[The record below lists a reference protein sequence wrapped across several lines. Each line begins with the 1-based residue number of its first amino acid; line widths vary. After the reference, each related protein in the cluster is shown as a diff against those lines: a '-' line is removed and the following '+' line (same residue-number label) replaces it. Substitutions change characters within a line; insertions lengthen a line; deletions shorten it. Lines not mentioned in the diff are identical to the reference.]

1 MEKKLLIEGMSCNH
15 CVNHV
20 RTALTEDIKGVEVRE
35 VSLDGKYA
43 IVNMDDSVK
52 EEELKAL
59 IADLGFEL
67 KGIQWNGMVSKEKLE
82 IIVQLFL
89 KNDLL
94 RSFFVS

>member
-59 IADLGFEL
+59 IEDLGSQL
-67 KGIQWNGMVSKEKLE
+67 IAIQ
-82 IIVQLFL
+82 
-89 KNDLL
+89 
-94 RSFFVS
+94 